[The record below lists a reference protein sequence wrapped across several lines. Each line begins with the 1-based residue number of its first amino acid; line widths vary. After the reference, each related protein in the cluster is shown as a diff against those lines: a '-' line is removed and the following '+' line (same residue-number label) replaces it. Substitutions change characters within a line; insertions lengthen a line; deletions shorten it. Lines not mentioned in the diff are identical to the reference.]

1 MAEDGKAPNHVGIIM
16 DGNRRWAKANGVP
29 SIQGHAKGVEVLR
42 SITEHAAKSGVKFLS
57 VYAFSTENWRR
68 TEEEVGFLMGLFV
81 KSLAKYLEE
90 LHQQNVRLVML
101 GSREGLSDS
110 LLEAWDKAAEKTKNN
125 TGITLA
131 TCWNYGGHQ
140 EIIDGFKLLSEQGL
154 DVSKLT
160 PETFEK
166 FLYEG
171 EEIPP
176 VDYVIR
182 TSGEQRTSGFMLW
195 RAAYAEFYAVDKLW
209 PEFSEVD
216 FDVAMKEYSNRGR
229 RFGQ

>member
-1 MAEDGKAPNHVGIIM
+1 MAEDAKVPKHVGIIM
-16 DGNRRWAKANGVP
+16 DGNRRWAKANGMQ

-42 SITEHAAKSGVKFLS
+42 TITEHAAKSGVEFLS

-90 LHQQNVRLVML
+90 LHQQNVRLMML
-101 GSREGLSDS
+101 GSRDGLSDN
-110 LLEAWDKAAEKTKNN
+110 LLEAWEKAAEKTKNN

-131 TCWNYGGHQ
+131 TCWNYGGQQ
-140 EIIDGFKLLSEQGL
+140 EIIDGVKDLVGQGL

-160 PETFEK
+160 PETFES
-166 FLYEG
+166 FLYG
-171 EEIPP
+171 GSAVPP

-182 TSGEQRTSGFMLW
+182 TSGEQRSSGFMLW

-209 PEFSEVD
+209 PEFSEAD
-216 FDVAMKEYSNRGR
+216 FDIALAEYATRGR
-229 RFGQ
+229 RFGS